1 MIVKL
6 LDTLA
11 HSYVFWSVLVLSLI
25 VFCVTGFKVL
35 TNQSSKTYLKIIV
48 AVSFS
53 VFLVCALLC
62 RWIIKTDYFIGL
74 GKEITSS
81 QELLVGGK

>member
-6 LDTLA
+6 LYTLA

-35 TNQSSKTYLKIIV
+35 TNKSSKTYLKILA

-53 VFLVCALLC
+53 IFLVCAFLFL
-62 RWIIKTDYFIGL
+62 WILKTDYFIGL

-81 QELLVGGK
+81 QELSVGGK